1 MILENEWLFY
11 VMALAF
17 AMGSLFL
24 LLGYMFGLVVIPSLV
39 SSPKWKYVA
48 LISSIVVPPLVAVI
62 CLMNYKR
69 TAYASRFI
77 LLGLLAMALG
87 VLCMYYLGGTLGLPK
102 PIGVA

>member
-11 VMALAF
+11 AMA
-17 AMGSLFL
+17 
-24 LLGYMFGLVVIPSLV
+24 FGLVVIPSLV
-39 SSPKWKYVA
+39 DSSKWKYVA
-48 LISSIVVPPLVAVI
+48 LISSILVPPLVAVI

-77 LLGLLAMALG
+77 ILGALAMILG
-87 VLCMYYLGGTLGLPK
+87 VLCMYILGGTRGLPK